1 VAGLMTLVRRW
12 LRLAVSTVGVLVLLG
27 VTLAG
32 GVVGGFF
39 GSLRLLEEY
48 APPPAPHT
56 LPAPAAPPP
65 VDLSREKLDALLE
78 GDPAPATGAAAPTE
92 VEPAAEAPAA
102 PAKLA
107 PGAGLARA
115 IASVRLHRPLDPASL
130 QPLDCGQISL
140 ARDWLWAA
148 RGYVFTSDEGKALF
162 AKQTGYQPDANV
174 TLAEVETSL
183 EAVDQANRNV
193 LTAALKANACPCGD
207 ADPRHP
213 CPE

>member
-1 VAGLMTLVRRW
+1 MTLVRRW

-27 VTLAG
+27 ITLAG

-78 GDPAPATGAAAPTE
+78 GDPAPATAQPGAAPAEPQAGAP
-92 VEPAAEAPAA
+92 EAPAA

-107 PGAGLARA
+107 PGAALARA

-130 QPLDCGQISL
+130 RPLECSQISL
-140 ARDWLWAA
+140 TRDWLWAA
-148 RGYVFTSDEGKALF
+148 RGYVFTSDEAKALF
-162 AKQTGYQPDANV
+162 ARQTGYQPDANV

-193 LTAALKANACPCGD
+193 LTAALKANACPCAD
-207 ADPRHP
+207 ADPTRP

>member
-1 VAGLMTLVRRW
+1 MTLVRRW
-12 LRLAVSTVGVLVLLG
+12 LRLAVSTVGVLFLLG

-78 GDPAPATGAAAPTE
+78 GDPAPATTPGAAAPTDA
-92 VEPAAEAPAA
+92 EPATEAPPA

-107 PGAGLARA
+107 PGAALARA
-115 IASVRLHRPLDPASL
+115 VASVRLHRPIDPASL
-130 QPLDCGQISL
+130 QPLECSQISL

-148 RGYVFTSDEGKALF
+148 RGYVFTSEEAKALF

-174 TLAEVETSL
+174 TLGEVETSL

-193 LTAALKANACPCGD
+193 LTAALKANACPCAD
-207 ADPRHP
+207 ADPARP